1 MARENL
7 KAEVKSFWDQTSC
20 GEVYARG
27 RSKRAYYESHRQAR
41 YTLEPYIAGFARFD
55 EGLDQDILEIG
66 VGMGADHTEWARSK
80 PRSLAGIDLSPRAI
94 EHTKARLKSYGV
106 ASAVSVADAETLP
119 FRDESFDLVYSWGVL
134 HHSPDTR
141 RAVDEVF
148 RVLRPRAIARI
159 MLYHKYSLTGYMLWL
174 RYGLLRARPFRSLND
189 IYYHHLESP
198 GTKAYSLREVKQLFS
213 SFSEVAITTQLS
225 FADLLE
231 GAVGI
236 RHRGRLLT
244 LARKLWPRP
253 LLRILF
259 KHHGL
264 IIKIE
269 AIK

>member
-1 MARENL
+1 
-7 KAEVKSFWDQTSC
+7 
-20 GEVYARG
+20 
-27 RSKRAYYESHRQAR
+27 
-41 YTLEPYIAGFARFD
+41 
-55 EGLDQDILEIG
+55 
-66 VGMGADHTEWARSK
+66 MGADHTEWARSR
-80 PRSLAGIDLSPRAI
+80 PRSLAGVDLSLRAV

-106 ASAVSVADAETLP
+106 KSAVSVADAETLP
-119 FRDESFDLVYSWGVL
+119 FRDDSFDFVYSWGVL

-148 RVLRPRAIARI
+148 RVLRPHGIARI

-174 RYGLLRARPFRSLND
+174 RYGLLRARPFRSLDD

-198 GTKAYSLREVKQLFS
+198 GTKAYSLREVKKLFS
-213 SFSEVAITTQLS
+213 GFSEVAIKTQLS

-253 LLRILF
+253 LLRVLF